1 MFQRPEATEGTPRLG
16 GGVKGEEPVVVERGE
31 EERKERREK
40 RRREGL
46 VCLFPSEA
54 GEVIAVLDSE
64 EEEEERG
71 RARVRTEEEK
81 AKYRAECSA
90 GMEREEEARR
100 KALEEKKKKKNEA
113 RAKARAEERE
123 QREKRRREVTEE
135 EEELSRL
142 RREEEEEVME
152 GDVEKEVTAERAVGR
167 VRGWRLVDWGKV
179 REEQG
184 KRSQEMRERRRI
196 KEEEVEEAERERK
209 REEEEFASLG
219 EWEREEELAARHA
232 AEWRIVMNRTMGM
245 YDVAALEEQERIR
258 RRTARLAREKARA
271 EEEER
276 KKMAEERREKERKE
290 KEEEER
296 ARREARAVEVMERRR
311 REAEELSMSA
321 PRVAA
326 RVGVA
331 PQEAA
336 SVGGS
341 PQGAA
346 QSSSAAVER
355 VRRPTALTAA
365 LLEVAVEETS
375 PRKRRGGEVE
385 EERERKRPDS
395 EGRSPPKTAAAP
407 SIPPTTSARTAQGGV
422 RGAIRSPRGVSVQV
436 ASAGETG
443 PSGERPE
450 GSGSED
456 SAYEAPVSSAAVA
469 PRRRA
474 RDVGDEGGEKAMK
487 ALEERDGWDRRMRG
501 VRGWAGMVSA
511 WRRVLGAEDEREGE
525 RYIYRVERGLEGDV
539 KSHKWGLAI
548 EIAIGEVEIRRRWGV
563 RALGVVDGRRRM
575 LAERVVRTQEF
586 PGCASAE
593 GLVEVLWGRVTEER
607 DWLGG
612 DWEGKKRS
620 GWGPTVR
627 EHVVAALEWFRAG
640 EGIED
645 RAWVEDWAELRGVS
659 GYEVLREWH
668 ERRGLESARDGKDP
682 EYEAGWKRTAWARQ
696 VVVEEMV
703 EEGKESRAAQ
713 KARHKRRKEER
724 RRKRV
729 ALTALRAGGGS
740 AAEVERWEK
749 VLSEGWLERLWEVEL
764 LPGVELS
771 GRDRGVGTCPPGVLE
786 GVTSVEEST
795 GGPSGV
801 GEEETAETAPPRE
814 VSEAAVTPRMASE
827 RQEGEPS
834 SVGTEQ
840 REARMSELTEG
851 SADISA
857 WFGGIGDEELGLE
870 EPRGREGAAPQGAAQ
885 LDGSPQG
892 AAARPVREGI
902 AHAGDDDLEEREEE
916 RLRVEGGE
924 EEEEGREEDYLWRG
938 RVPTQ
943 SYRAGRA
950 TEVPAYAGKLWRGR
964 SRMEGGHERCGY
976 EEEDLSVVPVQGPE
990 FREAAIWRGIPGT
1003 WPARD
1008 FPCCVWR
1015 LPLLRLTRMRDCV
1028 SCQDTF
1034 ALKGQDQAARACAY
1048 HIRVSQVKLAA
1059 LPRRKKWEEE
1069 REISVR
1075 QHSCLFGSRRVRKA
1089 VALFPYGFMP
1099 CVWGEEGVK
1108 LTMKVIVEGA
1118 FPGAFLEGRWKTQ
1131 GISVDVTFPLP
1142 RLVHEWLGKSVRV
1155 HGDLQAFGSRPGRKQ
1170 RVDWGWVARE
1180 GDREGL
1186 REGVS
1191 VAPWQ
1196 FAPLFVYGDRPDFEP
1211 WRLYLQV
1218 VQMETLGEE
1227 QANLDPGR
1235 RGVEGEEEEG
1245 VEEVSARPA
1254 EEERVE
1260 RDLGREWVDD
1270 SAGAEWL
1277 GFVERKGGEREWR
1290 GVEEG
1295 FALSEFATSSSHTV
1309 RVMIEAPSPTYDEEE
1324 EVGESLLEALSRRGS
1339 WTGPPGD
1346 GAGAGDPARTEEPVV
1361 EELLEERVA
1370 VEDLPP
1376 APEVEEED
1384 WRKEWAAAAAIEEN
1398 GEGGWGERVGG
1409 AADAAGEDWRSCWEA
1424 AAAEE
1429 EVAAE
1434 DFYDESATSRRVR
1447 RWW

>member
-1 MFQRPEATEGTPRLG
+1 MFSLFQRPEATEGTPLLG
-16 GGVKGEEPVVVERGE
+16 GGVKGEEPVAVERGE

-71 RARVRTEEEK
+71 RARTRTEEEK

-100 KALEEKKKKKNEA
+100 KVLEEKKKKRNEA

-123 QREKRRREVTEE
+123 QRERRRKEVAEE
-135 EEELSRL
+135 EEELRRL

-184 KRSQEMRERRRI
+184 RRSLEMRERRRI

-276 KKMAEERREKERKE
+276 KKKAEERREKERKE

-296 ARREARAVEVMERRR
+296 AWREARALEVMERRR
-311 REAEELSMSA
+311 REAEEMSRSA

-336 SVGGS
+336 SVSGS

-355 VRRPTALTAA
+355 VRRPAALTAA

-395 EGRSPPKTAAAP
+395 EGRSPPGTAAL
-407 SIPPTTSARTAQGGV
+407 SIPPTTSGPIVRGGV
-422 RGAIRSPRGVSVQV
+422 GGAIASPIEDSARRF
-436 ASAGETG
+436 AAGETG

-450 GSGSED
+450 GSDSGD

-511 WRRVLGAEDEREGE
+511 WRRVLSAEDEREGE

-548 EIAIGEVEIRRRWGV
+548 EIAMGEVEVRKRWGV

-612 DWEGKKRS
+612 DWEGKGRS
-620 GWGPTVR
+620 AWGPTVR
-627 EHVVAALEWFRAG
+627 GHVVAALEWFRVG

-668 ERRGLESARDGKDP
+668 EKRGLVCAREGKDP

-729 ALTALRAGGGS
+729 ALVALRAGGGS

-749 VLSEGWLERLWEVEL
+749 VLSEGWLERLWEGEL
-764 LPGVELS
+764 LLGVELS
-771 GRDRGVGTCPPGVLE
+771 GRDRGVGTCPPGVVEE
-786 GVTSVEEST
+786 GTLSSVEEST

-801 GEEETAETAPPRE
+801 GEEETAEAEPPRE
-814 VSEAAVTPRMASE
+814 VSEAAVTPRVMSE
-827 RQEGEPS
+827 GLEREPS
-834 SVGTEQ
+834 SVGTER
-840 REARMSELTEG
+840 REARLSELTEG

-857 WFGGIGDEELGLE
+857 WFGGVGEEDLGLE
-870 EPRGREGAAPQGAAQ
+870 EPQGREGAA
-885 LDGSPQG
+885 PQG

-916 RLRVEGGE
+916 RFRVEGGE

-950 TEVPAYAGKLWRGR
+950 TEVPAYAGRLWRGR

-976 EEEDLSVVPVQGPE
+976 GEEDLSVVPVQGPE

-1099 CVWGEEGVK
+1099 CVWGEEGVE

-1170 RVDWGWVARE
+1170 RVDWGWVPRE

-1235 RGVEGEEEEG
+1235 RGEEEEEEG
-1245 VEEVSARPA
+1245 GAEVVSALPA

-1277 GFVERKGGEREWR
+1277 GFVELEGGEREWR

-1295 FALSEFATSSSHTV
+1295 FALSEFATSSAGTV
-1309 RVMIEAPSPTYDEEE
+1309 RVMVEAPSPTYDEEE

-1339 WTGPPGD
+1339 WPGPPGD
-1346 GAGAGDPARTEEPVV
+1346 DAGAGGPARTEEPA
-1361 EELLEERVA
+1361 L
-1370 VEDLPP
+1370 
-1376 APEVEEED
+1376 EVEEED
-1384 WRKEWAAAAAIEEN
+1384 WRKEWAAAAAEREEVVVD
-1398 GEGGWGERVGG
+1398 EGGWEERVGG
-1409 AADAAGEDWRSCWEA
+1409 AADAAEVEWRSCWEA

-1434 DFYDESATSRRVR
+1434 DFYEESATSRRVR